1 MNNMRWIQNVDQVV
15 ILSVAK
21 NLVGPCARSFVLL
34 RMIILLIITLFMGGC
49 GSNRFPVAGEVTFD
63 GKPVE
68 QGTISLEPVD
78 RQGPTTGGKI
88 INGKYRLEGDAA
100 PLPGKKTVRI
110 SASRKTGRKISAGS
124 LAQKGEMVEEIERYI
139 PDIYNKKTTLTCEIG
154 SQATNQID
162 FHLKS
167 PSK

>member
-1 MNNMRWIQNVDQVV
+1 M
-15 ILSVAK
+15 
-21 NLVGPCARSFVLL
+21 
-34 RMIILLIITLFMGGC
+34 LLIITLFMVGC

-88 INGKYRLEGDAA
+88 TDGKYRLEGDAA

-110 SASRKTGRKISAGS
+110 SAARKTGRKIPAGS
-124 LAQKGEMVEEIERYI
+124 FAKKGEMVEEIERYI
-139 PDIYNKKTTLTCEIG
+139 PDVYNKKTTLTCEIADRG
-154 SQATNQID
+154 TNQID

-167 PSK
+167 QLK

>member
-21 NLVGPCARSFVLL
+21 NLVGPCARSFAPF
-34 RMIILLIITLFMGGC
+34 RMIILLIITLFMVGC

-68 QGTISLEPVD
+68 QGTISLEPID

-88 INGKYRLEGDAA
+88 TNGKYRLEGDAA

-110 SASRKTGRKISAGS
+110 SGPAGKFQPDPLPGKARWSRKLSDIS
-124 LAQKGEMVEEIERYI
+124 
-139 PDIYNKKTTLTCEIG
+139 PTFTTKK
-154 SQATNQID
+154 Q
-162 FHLKS
+162 
-167 PSK
+167 P